1 MPMFK
6 GFRSMERIGDL
17 ANSTAI
23 RRKQKDTR
31 FYPGSAPFDRVKT
44 YVLLV

>member
-1 MPMFK
+1 MLE
-6 GFRSMERIGDL
+6 GFRIMEREWDP

-23 RRKQKDTR
+23 RQGLGHMRV
-31 FYPGSAPFDRVKT
+31 YSGSAPGRVKT